1 MTIEPASPEQQPEP
15 PHDQHHVAR
24 KTTYAVIWNYASFA
38 LGKFLVFLTMIIL
51 ARLLSPA
58 EFGLVSLATLAIN
71 YLFVLKSFGL
81 SEALIHYRDDV
92 ERAANTVFTLNVLIG
107 ISLSLVSFAIAPF
120 VGSFFNEPAV
130 IPVLRVLGLSF
141 IIQAVG
147 AVHIVRLQRELAFNR
162 KLVVDIGNSL
172 VKGIVSIS
180 CALLGFGAW
189 SLVIGQLAGAA
200 TMTVLAWIVFP
211 WLPRLSI
218 NLAMSRRMLRY
229 GFPLMGSTGLTVLSD
244 NLDYLFIGRLLGN
257 TALGIYTLA
266 YRLPELVALNI
277 LYITAQVLFPA
288 YAAMQHQMDLLR
300 KGFLTTVRLVQMI
313 MVPLCM
319 GLVVAADPLVRV
331 AFGEQWLDAI
341 PVVRLIAL
349 FILTRS
355 IGYHV
360 GDVYKAV
367 GRPDLLVKLDLLHLV
382 LLAPA
387 LWYGTQFGLV
397 GVGWAHVLVS
407 LLSAIIYLAVAM
419 QFLSISL
426 LDIVRELKPAMVS
439 GSLMTAACV
448 GVLVLTADMLPL
460 LRLIILVGV
469 GAVSY
474 AGSLWLLERDSL
486 LHMIESIRAPEKR
499 KKNLVGASA

>member
-1 MTIEPASPEQQPEP
+1 MTDEASPTD
-15 PHDQHHVAR
+15 HSNVAR
-24 KTTYAVIWNYASFA
+24 KTTFAIIWNYASFA

-58 EFGLVSLATLAIN
+58 QFGLVSLATLAIN

-92 ERAANTVFTLNVLIG
+92 EEGSNTVFTLNLLIG
-107 ISLSLVSFAIAPF
+107 IALTLISFAIAPL
-120 VGSFFNEPAV
+120 VGAFFNEPAV
-130 IPVLRVLGLSF
+130 IPVLRVLGFSF
-141 IIQAVG
+141 IIQALG
-147 AVHIVRLQRELAFNR
+147 AVHIVRLQRDLAFNR
-162 KLVVDIGNSL
+162 KLTVDVGNSL

-200 TMTVLAWIVFP
+200 TMTILAWIVFP

-218 NLAMSRRMLRY
+218 NLAMTGRLLRY
-229 GFPLMGSTGLTVLSD
+229 GFPLMGSTAITVLSD
-244 NLDYLFIGRLLGN
+244 NLDYLFIGRMLGN

-288 YAAMQHQMDLLR
+288 YAAMQHEIKLLR
-300 KGFLTTVRLVQMI
+300 KGFLATVRLVQMI
-313 MVPLCM
+313 MVPICM
-319 GLVVAADPLVRV
+319 GLVVSADPLVRV

-355 IGYHV
+355 VGYHV

-367 GRPDLLVKLDLLHLV
+367 GRPDLLVKLDMLHLV
-382 LLAPA
+382 LLLPA
-387 LWYGTQFGLV
+387 LWYGTRFGLV
-397 GVGWAHVLVS
+397 GVGWAHVLIS
-407 LLSAIIYLAVAM
+407 LISAGIYLTVAM
-419 QFLSISL
+419 RFLSISIR
-426 LDIVRELKPAMVS
+426 DIARELKPALVS
-439 GSLMTAACV
+439 GSVMTAAC
-448 GVLVLTADMLPL
+448 LICLSMTADMLPL
-460 LRLIILVGV
+460 LRLIGLVGV
-469 GAVSY
+469 GAASY

-486 LHMIESIRAPEKR
+486 LQMLDSIRAPGKR
-499 KKNLVGASA
+499 KKNLSSASV

>member
-1 MTIEPASPEQQPEP
+1 MTDEETAAPSTDHSQM
-15 PHDQHHVAR
+15 AR
-24 KTTYAVIWNYASFA
+24 KTTFAVIWNYASFA

-58 EFGLVSLATLAIN
+58 QFGLVALATLAIN

-81 SEALIHYRDDV
+81 SEALIQYRDDV
-92 ERAANTVFTLNVLIG
+92 NHAANTVFTLNLLIG
-107 ISLSLVSFAIAPF
+107 IALTLISVGIAPL
-120 VGSFFNEPAV
+120 VGAFFNEPAV
-130 IPVLRVLGLSF
+130 IPILRVLGLTF

-172 VKGIVSIS
+172 VKGIASIS

-200 TMTVLAWIVFP
+200 TMTILAWIVFP
-211 WLPRLSI
+211 WLPRLRI
-218 NLAMSRRMLRY
+218 NFQIAGRLLKY
-229 GFPLMGSTGLTVLSD
+229 GIPLMGSTGVTVLSD
-244 NLDYLFIGRLLGN
+244 NLDYMFIGRLLGN

-300 KGFLTTVRLVQMI
+300 KGFLATVRFVQII
-313 MVPLCM
+313 MVPICL

-349 FILTRS
+349 FILMRS
-355 IGYHV
+355 AGYHV

-367 GRPDLLVKLDLLHLV
+367 GRPDILVKLDMLHLV

-387 LWYGTQFGLV
+387 LWYGTRFGLV
-397 GVGWAHVLVS
+397 GVGWAHFLVS
-407 LLSAIIYLAVAM
+407 FVSAIIYLAVAM
-419 QFLSISL
+419 RFLSISL
-426 LDIVRELKPAMVS
+426 LDILRELKPSLVS
-439 GSLMTAACV
+439 GTLMTAACI
-448 GVLVLTADMLPL
+448 GCLYLTAETLPL
-460 LRLIILVGV
+460 LRLLILVLI
-469 GAVSY
+469 GAASY
-474 AGSLWLLERDSL
+474 TGSLWLLERESL
-486 LHMIESIRAPEKR
+486 LQMIDNIGIRGKR
-499 KKNLVGASA
+499 KKNLHSASV